1 MGRSIGLRISR
12 RSRIPASDG
21 GHEEEFTNNG
31 LEPPPGEWTGL
42 FYHAYRLFCQQPVV
56 AAAELAYYM
65 EQERQQSFDPPAIV
79 ELRPP
84 PPPLPHPPATTAT
97 APAAVSFGDV
107 LQSAFADEAAP
118 IAKAPPPAELP
129 TPEMAAALYE
139 ATAPAAKRRARANR
153 FTREPSATPASTASE
168 WLSMPI
174 ENADKV
180 LPVSM
185 YESEIEGPCM
195 RCSGG
200 YNCPWYEIGG
210 PCRGCSG
217 GRPVHNRARSTRLEA
232 IPVKA

>member
-42 FYHAYRLFCQQPVV
+42 FHHAYRLSCQQPVV
-56 AAAELAYYM
+56 AAAELAYYQ

-107 LQSAFADEAAP
+107 LQSAFADETAP

-129 TPEMAAALYE
+129 TPETAAALYE
-139 ATAPAAKRRARANR
+139 ATAPTAKRRARANR
-153 FTREPSATPASTASE
+153 FTRKPSAKPAQGQIWAR
-168 WLSMPI
+168 
-174 ENADKV
+174 
-180 LPVSM
+180 LPL
-185 YESEIEGPCM
+185 
-195 RCSGG
+195 RG
-200 YNCPWYEIGG
+200 YGHGFP
-210 PCRGCSG
+210 
-217 GRPVHNRARSTRLEA
+217 
-232 IPVKA
+232 

>member
-84 PPPLPHPPATTAT
+84 PPPATAAT

-107 LQSAFADEAAP
+107 LQSAFADETAP

-139 ATAPAAKRRARANR
+139 ATAAAKLRARANR
-153 FTREPSATPASTASE
+153 FTREPSATPAPTASE

-217 GRPVHNRARSTRLEA
+217 GHNCPCTTEHRVRD
-232 IPVKA
+232 